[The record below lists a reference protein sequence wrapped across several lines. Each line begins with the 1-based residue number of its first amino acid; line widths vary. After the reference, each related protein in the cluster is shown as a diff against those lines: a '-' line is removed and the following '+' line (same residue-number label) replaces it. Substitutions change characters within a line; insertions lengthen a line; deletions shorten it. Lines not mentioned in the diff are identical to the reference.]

1 MFKLAVLSGKGG
13 VGKTTVAVNLA
24 RAFAQKG
31 EVGLLDADINGPNAP
46 KMLGVSGALR
56 LSEDGKMIPMRIG
69 RIKLVS
75 MSFVLPDED
84 TPVIW
89 RGPLKSKAIS
99 QFFTDT
105 DWGDIGYLVIDLPPG
120 TGDEALSVAQSME
133 GIDGAII
140 VTTPQDVAL
149 LDSRKAVNF
158 ARKLNMPV
166 VGIVENMS
174 GLICPYCGNRIDLF
188 KVGGGERAAE
198 ELGVNFLGR
207 IPIDPKIVELSDEGL
222 SPFDRTPDSPAVRA
236 FIEIARRCEEFL
248 S

>member
-24 RAFAQKG
+24 RAFAQKE

-56 LSEDGKMIPMRIG
+56 LSEEGRMIPIQVG

-89 RGPLKSKAIS
+89 RGPLKSKAIN
-99 QFFTDT
+99 QFFADT
-105 DWGDIGYLVIDLPPG
+105 DWGDIRYLVIDLPPG

-174 GLICPYCGNRIDLF
+174 GLICPHCGNRIDLF
-188 KVGGGERAAE
+188 KVGGGEKAAKE
-198 ELGVNFLGR
+198 MGVNFLGR
-207 IPIDPKIVELSDEGL
+207 VPIDPKIVELSDQGL
-222 SPFDRTPDSPAVRA
+222 SPFDKIPDSPAVQA
-236 FIEIARRCEEFL
+236 FIEIAQRCEEFL